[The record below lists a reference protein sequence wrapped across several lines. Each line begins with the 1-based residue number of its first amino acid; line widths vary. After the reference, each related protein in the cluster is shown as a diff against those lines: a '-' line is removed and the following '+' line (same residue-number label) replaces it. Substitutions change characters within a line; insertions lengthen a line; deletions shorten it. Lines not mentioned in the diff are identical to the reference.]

1 MSGRVAPQDVVA
13 ALYRAVDDD
22 RLPWLDELLIAAGF
36 LRSCPC
42 GATAPAEHRC
52 DRCGH
57 SDDHEPD
64 VVDYFELYRCDPEVT
79 FDIPT
84 LARGDTPL
92 QIRIA
97 AAGGGTVGAAYAD
110 NDWIYDVRLAGTL
123 ICSGADLHSGGIAR
137 THAQMAVVL
146 AEHLADTDQV
156 PALRRHRE
164 RLSLWANDTKHG
176 GGRDG

>member
-1 MSGRVAPQDVVA
+1 MSGRFAPQDVVA
-13 ALYRAVDDD
+13 ALCRAVDDD

-42 GATAPAEHRC
+42 GATAPAQERC

-57 SDDHEPD
+57 SDDDEPD
-64 VVDYFELYRCDPEVT
+64 VVDYFEVSRCDPEVT
-79 FDIPT
+79 FDIPI

-97 AAGGGTVGAAYAD
+97 AAGGGTVGAGYAD
-110 NDWIYDVRLAGTL
+110 NDWIYEVRLAGTL
-123 ICSGADLHSGGIAR
+123 VWSGADLHSGGIAR

-146 AEHLADTDQV
+146 AEHLADTDEV

-164 RLSLWANDTKHG
+164 RLSLWAYDIEHG
-176 GGRDG
+176 GGRAG

>member
-13 ALYRAVDDD
+13 ALYRAVDVD
-22 RLPWLDELLIAAGF
+22 RLPWLDELLITAGF
-36 LRSCPC
+36 LRRCPC
-42 GATAPAEHRC
+42 GAMAPARERC

-57 SDDHEPD
+57 SDDDEAD
-64 VVDYFELYRCDPEVT
+64 VADNFEVYGCDPEVT

-84 LARGDTPL
+84 LAVGDAPV

-123 ICSGADLHSGGIAR
+123 VASGADLHSGGFAR

-146 AEHLADTDQV
+146 AEHFADTDEV

-164 RLSLWANDTKHG
+164 RLSLWAYDMQHG